1 MRTIAIVT
9 GSLIVACMLA
19 ATAFAAEVTREE
31 FKAAAEPICKTSA
44 KANERILANVRKEVK
59 AGKLKPAAAK
69 FAKAA
74 MEQSQAL
81 AELEKLAQPAADE
94 ARLSKWLGDL
104 KTEAELF
111 ATAGRKLK
119 AGDKPGAEHVFGKL
133 PRVAN
138 EANLQVLPYG
148 FRYCRQEPAKFT

>member
-1 MRTIAIVT
+1 M
-9 GSLIVACMLA
+9 ACVLA
-19 ATAFAAEVTREE
+19 AGAFAAEVSREE
-31 FKAAAEPICKTSA
+31 FKAAAEPICQTSA

-59 AGKLKPAAAK
+59 AGKLKIPAAQ
-69 FAKAA
+69 FAKASKQ
-74 MEQSQAL
+74 QSQAL
-81 AELEKLAQPAADE
+81 AQLERLPQPAADA

-119 AGDKPGAEHVFGKL
+119 AGDKPGAEHVFAKL

-138 EANLQVLPYG
+138 EANVQVLPYG